1 MSPVRAARKAGSC
14 DRGSRIEARV
24 RSGLGGAAGRRA
36 VSAFP
41 SIRASCPDS
50 GARRPASAR
59 RGHRPPAR
67 CLARR
72 DDRLRSKEVLLGSL
86 GSLDRPGPWRRAI
99 GPLISVGATV
109 SSICRAEL
117 VAIPFWGLRCASF
130 GSWGGPQRSELRST
144 GSHRARAERRSVG
157 EACFPALRPGGEDK
171 KKARQGEGPVGPGF
185 VRGEGP
191 TQMGVAWRGA
201 PARELL
207 LRRSITP
214 DLVRC
219 NIPCPYDRRT
229 VGRGS
234 MTCLGVSPRAVRDS
248 GCRPCRSR
256 GPRPGSAL
264 AGPA

>member
-1 MSPVRAARKAGSC
+1 MSPVRAARKAWFL
-14 DRGSRIEARV
+14 RSRIAGACAFWLRLGSGPAGGV
-24 RSGLGGAAGRRA
+24 RFSLGRGILPRLGRL
-36 VSAFP
+36 
-41 SIRASCPDS
+41 ASCL
-50 GARRPASAR
+50 AR
-59 RGHRPPAR
+59 RGHRPPDR
-67 CLARR
+67 CRARR

-86 GSLDRPGPWRRAI
+86 GILDRSVPWRRAI
-99 GPLISVGATV
+99 GLPSPWERLSPQSVER
-109 SSICRAEL
+109 SLWQS
-117 VAIPFWGLRCASF
+117 PFGDSAA
-130 GSWGGPQRSELRST
+130 LRSVRR
-144 GSHRARAERRSVG
+144 RAPAEQAPLYRLPPSTSRAKSGRRSV
-157 EACFPALRPGGEDK
+157 FPGPAPWWRRQ

-219 NIPCPYDRRT
+219 NIPCHHDRRT

-234 MTCLGVSPRAVRDS
+234 MTRLGVSPRSVRDS

-256 GPRPGSAL
+256 GPRPGSAS